1 MPINR
6 VVEKNGKGHEVPVNG
21 GSRVIRHFR
30 SSSVPTPLAVENVV
44 HSSPSPPIKPALP
57 YVAQTND
64 ESAGWGGLSSPRKQP
79 PPKPKRDPN
88 TRLSAS
94 YEAVSAGL
102 VMAAKESP
110 TPEGYGSPAGSPPK
124 SQLSPTD
131 PAGTLP
137 FLRKIR
143 SVGCFYAP
151 VLLPYVLP
159 LFFLSLVQAP
169 SPQ

>member
-1 MPINR
+1 MNDVNLPMSR
-6 VVEKNGKGHEVPVNG
+6 VLEKSGKVYEGSVNG

-30 SSSVPTPLAVENVV
+30 SSSVPIPLAMENMV
-44 HSSPSPPIKPALP
+44 HSSASPSIKPALQP
-57 YVAQTND
+57 VAYTNED
-64 ESAGWGGLSSPRKQP
+64 GAGGGGLSSPRKQP

-102 VMAAKESP
+102 TMAAKESP

-131 PAGTLP
+131 PAG
-137 FLRKIR
+137 I
-143 SVGCFYAP
+143 
-151 VLLPYVLP
+151 LP
-159 LFFLSLVQAP
+159 LLVLNRYNRWWLFPASVFLHYTLTFN
-169 SPQ
+169 